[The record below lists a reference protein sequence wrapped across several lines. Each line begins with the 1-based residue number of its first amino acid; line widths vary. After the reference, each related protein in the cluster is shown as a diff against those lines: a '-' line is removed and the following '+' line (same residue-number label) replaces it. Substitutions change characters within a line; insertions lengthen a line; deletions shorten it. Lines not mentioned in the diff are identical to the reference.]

1 MSVLAGTEGE
11 SQEQVEFLQ
20 VKGSAFETVNI
31 CTSTK
36 LNKTHSTVFHDGPW
50 FASNGAFSERYHIIE
65 IKHDDM
71 EAEAKILKTL
81 QHLSTHREQSC
92 LIAPPVTSCLYLT

>member
-1 MSVLAGTEGE
+1 MSVLEGTEGE
-11 SQEQVEFLQ
+11 SQEQAEILQ
-20 VKGSAFETVNI
+20 VKSSALEPVNI

-36 LNKTHSTVFHDGPW
+36 LNKTHSTVFHDGLW
-50 FASNGAFSERYHIIE
+50 FASNGAFPETYHVTE

-81 QHLSTHREQSC
+81 QHLSTYREQSC
-92 LIAPPVTSCLYLT
+92 LIASPITSCLYLT